1 MMSIRKTIYVVLLI
15 AVAGLT
21 QISQAQY
28 SSSDSANRDTVRR
41 IQSRIETLRSSIQSA
56 ANRGNASTATIND
69 LNRLISDLA
78 TATSQLDRRLSTR
91 RASSA
96 DVRVVLDR
104 ATLIDNFFTNYR
116 LGFGSQREWQAIRSD
131 LDQLASA
138 YAINWQW
145 NSGSTGGYTSSGGY
159 TDERQVRQLI
169 QRIDNRSTAFSRNL
183 RQDLNRRNY
192 GRYPAEQVRQQL
204 TDFETSLVQLR
215 NRVNTKSLSGSDV
228 QNLLQRAT
236 FLNQYVSDE
245 QLSYQTENNWTQL
258 RTDLDSLASTFNV
271 AWNWSNIPV
280 PGGDYG
286 TRTGL
291 TGTFRLISGRGDD
304 VTRAAEQAT
313 RNLSVSERQRVY
325 DQLLRRLDPPDML
338 AIDQRGTTVS
348 IASTRAPEINFVAD
362 GREQVETT
370 QRGRTVRV
378 RADLNGDRLTIVR
391 NGDRSDDFTV
401 TFDPISSRQLL
412 VTRTIYS
419 DRLGQPVVVRN
430 YYDKVSDVAQL
441 NLHQTNP
448 ENSEVGTVN
457 GEFVIPNGTQV
468 VAVLNTDLST
478 RNVSPDQ
485 RFTAT
490 VRLPS
495 QYAGATLEGRVID
508 VQRSG
513 RVTGRAGMTL
523 DFDTVRLRD
532 GRTYTFAGILESVSL
547 PNGEVVRVDNEGAV
561 REDDSQTNKTITRTA
576 IGSAVGAIIGAIAG
590 GGKGAAI
597 GAAIGAG
604 AGAGSVYV
612 QGREDLD
619 LTPGTE
625 VTIRATGRR
634 S

>member
-1 MMSIRKTIYVVLLI
+1 MRSIRKTIHVVLLI

-56 ANRGNASTATIND
+56 SNRGNVSTATIND
-69 LNRLISDLA
+69 LNRLVSDLA
-78 TATSQLDRRLSTR
+78 TATNQLDRRLSMR

-104 ATLIDNFFTNYR
+104 ATSIDNFFASNR
-116 LGFGSQREWQAIRSD
+116 LGFGSQREWQAIRTD
-131 LDQLASA
+131 LNQLAAA
-138 YAINWQW
+138 YAINWQS
-145 NSGSTGGYTSSGGY
+145 NSGSNDGYTN
-159 TDERQVRQLI
+159 DRQVRQLI
-169 QRIDNRSTAFSRNL
+169 QRIDNSSTAFSRSL

-192 GRYPAEQVRQQL
+192 GRYPADQVRQQL
-204 TDFETSLVQLR
+204 TDFETALVQLR
-215 NRVNTKSLSGSDV
+215 NRVNTRSISGSDV

-236 FLNQYVSDE
+236 FLNRYVSDE

-258 RTDLDSLASTFNV
+258 RTGLDSLASTFNV
-271 AWNWSNIPV
+271 AWNWSTV
-280 PGGDYG
+280 PDGDYSSG
-286 TRTGL
+286 TDL
-291 TGTFRLISGRGDD
+291 TGTFRLNSGRGDD
-304 VTRAAEQAT
+304 VRRAAEQAT

-338 AIDQRGTTVS
+338 AIDQRGNTVS

-401 TFDPISSRQLL
+401 TFDPIDSRQLL

-419 DRLGQPVVVRN
+419 DRLSQPVVVRN

-441 NLHQTNP
+441 NLYQTNP
-448 ENSEVGTVN
+448 ESSEVGTVN
-457 GEFVIPNGTQV
+457 GDFVIPSGTQV
-468 VAVLNTDLST
+468 VAILNTDLST
-478 RNVSPDQ
+478 RTVSPDQ

-490 VRLPS
+490 VRSPG
-495 QYAGATLEGRVID
+495 QYAGATLEGHVID

-523 DFDTVRLRD
+523 DFDTIRTRD
-532 GRTYTFAGILESVSL
+532 GRTYPFAGILESVSL
-547 PNGEVVRVDNEGAV
+547 ANGEVVRVDNEGAV

-612 QGREDLD
+612 QGRDDLE